1 MAEAPQGLEAL
12 HYDVDGRVAR
22 ITLRGP
28 TITPALPGDLE
39 RCVEAADLDP
49 RVHVMALAGAG
60 AGFCGGYD
68 LRFFAEGAGDLLG
81 DRGPQDGAPDDPAV
95 FAANHDPRQT
105 WDPIVDYQLMSRFAR
120 AWTRLRDADKP
131 TLCKVHGYAIAGGS
145 DLALC
150 ADLLVIAADAKLAY
164 PPSRVWGVPTT
175 SAWPAKLPPQI
186 AKRLLLTGDGI
197 TGAEAAH
204 WGLASEAP
212 EPGDL
217 DERFEALV
225 RRVAQVPINQLV
237 ALKLFADAPHRG
249 ADWATRTIGTLLDG
263 TARHTPE
270 GYAFQQHA
278 AEVGYRQAVADRD
291 APFGDPG
298 RTVHRG

>member
-1 MAEAPQGLEAL
+1 MAEGPRDLEAIE
-12 HYDVDGRVAR
+12 YEVDGRVAR
-22 ITLRGP
+22 ITLRTP
-28 TITPALPGDLE
+28 TITRALPGELE

-49 RVHVMALAGAG
+49 RVHVVALTGAG

-68 LRFFAEGAGDLLG
+68 LRYFAEGSAGLTD
-81 DRGPQDGAPDDPAV
+81 DRGPQDGPPDDPAI
-95 FAANHDPRQT
+95 FAANHDPRRT
-105 WDPIVDYQLMSRFAR
+105 WDPIVDYQFMSRFAR

-175 SAWPAKLPPQI
+175 SAWPTKLPPQI

-212 EPGDL
+212 DPAAL

-225 RRVAQVPINQLV
+225 QRVAQVPVNQLI
-237 ALKLFADAPHRG
+237 ALKLFAEAPHRG

-270 GYAFQQHA
+270 GHAFQAHA

-291 APFGDPG
+291 AAFGDPG

>member
-1 MAEAPQGLEAL
+1 MASEPQDLEAVD
-12 HYDVDGRVAR
+12 YAVDGRVAR
-22 ITLRGP
+22 ITLRGT
-28 TITPALPGDLE
+28 TITRTLPAELE
-39 RCVEAADLDP
+39 RCIEAADMDP
-49 RVHVMALAGAG
+49 RVHVIALTGAG

-68 LRFFAEGAGDLLG
+68 LRYFAEGAGAAG
-81 DRGPQDGAPDDPAV
+81 DAVQDGRPDDPAV
-95 FAANHDPRQT
+95 LFANHDPSRT
-105 WDPIVDYQLMSRFAR
+105 WDPIIDYQFMSRCTR
-120 AWTRLRDADKP
+120 AWMRLRDADKP

-175 SAWPAKLPPQI
+175 SAWPTKLPPQI
-186 AKRLLLTGDGI
+186 AKRLLLTGDGL
-197 TGAEAAH
+197 TGAEAER

-212 EPGDL
+212 EPAAL
-217 DERFEALV
+217 DARFEALV
-225 RRVAQVPINQLV
+225 QRVAQVPVNQLV

-270 GYAFQQHA
+270 GYAFQARA
-278 AEVGYRQAVADRD
+278 AEVGYRQAVAERD

-298 RTVHRG
+298 RTVDRG